1 MPGVKIAI
9 ANPETRGQCADSH
22 LGEIW
27 VCSLQNAS
35 GSFTVF
41 GEENGMQTDH
51 FNARLTTGDVKT
63 RLVFRIISEEKRLSK
78 EQTWNVSEISHTA
91 LWLQLLLKKYI
102 NLSFLQMGSHRLFG
116 FPPPNSIDNRTW
128 RSARCSVRG
137 RGTGRVSAI
146 ERNAI
151 PSGRSRS
158 NRFEGSQTY
167 WRSVS
172 VLSSSF
178 LKMIRIKFD

>member
-27 VCSLQNAS
+27 VCSPQNAS

-63 RLVFRIISEEKRLSK
+63 RLVFRIIFEEKKLSK
-78 EQTWNVSEISHTA
+78 EQTCNLSEISPTA
-91 LWLQLLLKKYI
+91 LRLKLFSCKAARELKK
-102 NLSFLQMGSHRLFG
+102 
-116 FPPPNSIDNRTW
+116 
-128 RSARCSVRG
+128 
-137 RGTGRVSAI
+137 
-146 ERNAI
+146 
-151 PSGRSRS
+151 
-158 NRFEGSQTY
+158 
-167 WRSVS
+167 
-172 VLSSSF
+172 
-178 LKMIRIKFD
+178 KRIY